1 MILVSW
7 KGLEVLSIEHLI
19 ARIAYVLEQLDEV
32 PTELKADSP
41 LIHEL
46 EDLLDQYKHFKKEQK
61 FRNSSLLDKIQYLEN
76 NKKSATVE

>member
-1 MILVSW
+1 M
-7 KGLEVLSIEHLI
+7 SIEHLI